1 MWEGGNET
9 VTVFF
14 GAGASKYFGIPTM
27 KEFPEYFEEYLDGN
41 GDDDEKNL
49 YKRIKDNLK
58 EVYGDLDLEA
68 ILTVLED
75 LSEKERFDS
84 RFEHPSI
91 LFFLKSYNQI
101 SNTGKLIEIEVKSD
115 REVAKRLKEKLKGF
129 IRMKCTSKDFKDK
142 IWLYDEFFDA
152 FIKKIPGYGFKSV
165 RERSGKVAVDCE
177 IFTTNYDLCIENY
190 CKIGNIA
197 YINGEIIIDT
207 GKQIVDITKNS
218 GDLFSKSS
226 KFHIYKLHGSID
238 WYKIK
243 DRDIRDVIEWDRV
256 PLNRGDMTFDYTEIE
271 RELMIYPIQEKQ
283 IYKDPFSDMFIQLK
297 KSLESNDY
305 CFVVG
310 YSFRDEEIR
319 GIFDDAMFE
328 RDRKE
333 RETKIFLID
342 PSAGGIITNR
352 LKSINDLKNVEIK
365 PINKVFNMSAINDLQ
380 GMMG

>member
-1 MWEGGNET
+1 MI
-9 VTVFF
+9 TVFF

-27 KEFPEYFEEYLDGN
+27 KEFPEDFEKYLEEKGEY
-41 GDDDEKNL
+41 DEKNL
-49 YKRIKDNLK
+49 YKQIKGNLK
-58 EVYGDLDLEA
+58 EVFGDLDLEA

-101 SNTGKLIEIEVKSD
+101 SNTRKLIEIEVKRD

-129 IRMKCTSKDFKDK
+129 IRMKCTPKDFKDK
-142 IWLYDEFFDA
+142 IWLYDVFFDA
-152 FIKKIPGYGFKSV
+152 FIGKISGYGFKSV
-165 RERSGKVAVDCE
+165 RERSGKVAVYCE
-177 IFTTNYDLCIENY
+177 IFTTNYDLCVENY

-218 GDLFSKSS
+218 GDLFSESA
-226 KFHIYKLHGSID
+226 KFHIYKLHGSIN

-243 DRDIRDVIEWDRV
+243 DRDIRDVIEWDRA

-271 RELMIYPIQEKQ
+271 GELMIYPIQEKQ
-283 IYKDPFSDMFIQLK
+283 IYKDPFSDMFIRLK

-328 RDRKE
+328 RDRKG
-333 RETKIFLID
+333 RKTRIFLID
-342 PSAGGIITNR
+342 LSADEIIENR
-352 LKSINDLKNVEIK
+352 LKSINELKNVEIK
-365 PINKVFNMSAINDLQ
+365 PINREFNIYAINNLQ
-380 GMMG
+380 GMIG

>member
-1 MWEGGNET
+1 MA
-9 VTVFF
+9 TVFF

-27 KEFPEYFEEYLDGN
+27 KEFPEDFENYLGDNGEY
-41 GDDDEKNL
+41 DEKSL
-49 YKRIKDNLK
+49 YKRIKDDLK
-58 EVYGDLDLEA
+58 EAYGDLDLEA

-91 LFFLKSYNQI
+91 LYFLKSHNQI
-101 SNTGKLIEIEVKSD
+101 NNTHRLIEIEVKRD
-115 REVAKRLKEKLKGF
+115 REVAKRLKEKLKRF
-129 IRMKCTSKDFKDK
+129 IRQKCSPEDFKDK

-152 FIKKIPGYGFKSV
+152 FFEKRSLYRFKSV
-165 RERSGKVAVDCE
+165 REKSEKVAVDCE

-197 YINGEIIIDT
+197 YTNGEIITDT

-218 GDLFSKSS
+218 SDLFSESAN
-226 KFHIYKLHGSID
+226 FHIYKLHGSIN

-271 RELMIYPIQEKQ
+271 GELMIYPIQEKQ
-283 IYKDPFSDMFIQLK
+283 IYKDPFSDMFIRLK
-297 KSLESNDY
+297 KSLESNEY

-310 YSFRDEEIR
+310 YSFRDEEIS

-328 RDRKE
+328 RDRKGQK
-333 RETKIFLID
+333 TKIFLID
-342 PSAGGIITNR
+342 LSADEIIENR
-352 LKSINDLKNVEIK
+352 LKSINELKNIEIK
-365 PINKVFNMSAINDLQ
+365 TINREFNISAINDLQ
-380 GMMG
+380 GMIG